1 MELTKKPAQNVLMC
15 SLFFIT
21 LIFNSAC
28 TPVPGDGVTTD
39 DTTQEE
45 TVGESEGQNPIQPTN
60 PPASIEDVT
69 PPLDLSEYIS
79 SSSLIGGIVDDYQNQ
94 TELLKTRSL
103 VNQDKVD
110 TCNAD
115 KNANSNERFSDQISY
130 YTELMMKNTPAKVGI
145 VGSYYGSPSNDAS
158 YFPTSLVSHP
168 LCISTA
174 SSLTQTLKKVPSQA
188 VIDKL
193 NRFATKV
200 NDLRDQA
207 MSGDRAAK
215 VELLQTWTKL
225 FSCLAYKESLSS
237 ADSSASRS
245 VASANAPAGYV
256 KPSGVEFYNDPA
268 QDAASR
274 LNIGM
279 FQFTPNSSGN
289 IRPCLKAWNEMH
301 STSPSC
307 QVNETG
313 SQAEM
318 IKVLGSSLQSFN
330 AFCGVHKI
338 VQTFAIQ
345 VNTTSSGSTHPGNSG
360 KSAANRCVT
369 PHFYAGKAYNHFGPL
384 QNSTGS
390 NMNQLYS
397 CIEDS

>member
-1 MELTKKPAQNVLMC
+1 MELTKTPARNVLMC
-15 SLFFIT
+15 SLFLIT
-21 LIFNSAC
+21 ITFNSAC
-28 TPVPGDGVTTD
+28 TPASGDGAAVTETSIISETD
-39 DTTQEE
+39 
-45 TVGESEGQNPIQPTN
+45 GQ
-60 PPASIEDVT
+60 ASIEPSSPPATIVDNT
-69 PPLDLSEYIS
+69 PALDFSEYVS
-79 SSSLIGGIVDDYQNQ
+79 SSSLIGGAVDDYQNQ
-94 TELLKTRSL
+94 TELLKVRSL
-103 VNQDKVD
+103 VNTDTVD
-110 TCNAD
+110 SCNTD
-115 KNANSNERFSDQISY
+115 KNRNANDRFSDQIGY
-130 YTELMMKNTPAKVGI
+130 YTELMMKATPAKVGGI
-145 VGSYYGSPSNDAS
+145 GSYYGSPSNDAS
-158 YFPTSLVSHP
+158 YFPVSLVSHP
-168 LCISTA
+168 LCISTTA
-174 SSLTQTLKKVPSQA
+174 SLSQTLKKVPSQA

-193 NRFATKV
+193 NRFAVKV

-207 MSGDRAAK
+207 MAGDTGAK

-245 VASANAPAGYV
+245 VASSNVPAGYV

-301 STSPSC
+301 SKSPSC
-307 QVNETG
+307 QISESG
-313 SQAEM
+313 SQVEM
-318 IKVLGSSLQSFN
+318 IQVVGSSFQSFN
-330 AFCGVHKI
+330 TFCGVHKVI
-338 VQTFAIQ
+338 QTFAIQ
-345 VNTTSSGSTHPGNSG
+345 VNTTSAGSTHPGNSG

-397 CIEDS
+397 CVEDS